1 MERTSKISGF
11 FFYRGRG
18 YKESNLRVYLS
29 GGGGVMTVALPIC
42 KGEKSVIGVYF
53 SGGGG
58 GVRSGWRL
66 GLSVMQ

>member
-1 MERTSKISGF
+1 
-11 FFYRGRG
+11 
-18 YKESNLRVYLS
+18 
-29 GGGGVMTVALPIC
+29 MTVALPIC